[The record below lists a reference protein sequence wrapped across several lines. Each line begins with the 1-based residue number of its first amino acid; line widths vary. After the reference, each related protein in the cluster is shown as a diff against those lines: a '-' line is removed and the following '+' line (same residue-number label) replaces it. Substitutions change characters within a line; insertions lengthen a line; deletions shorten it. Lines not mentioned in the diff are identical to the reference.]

1 VENKGL
7 EYERKIKQILID
19 RGVLPPSL
27 AATLTKSGNDACF
40 IHKKTEYFLEI
51 KNRTAPDY
59 GAKKIIYDPLR
70 KKWKW
75 NEPDT
80 MSEMF
85 DSLGVLN
92 KIETFEPRKYVKF
105 DSQLTPMDKN
115 YDRTKFEKTILLDG
129 TSGAGI
135 LHNYYAK
142 KNCYYIQIEGKGLF
156 HMLDD
161 RANLYVPK
169 FVPEVSL
176 RLRAKPHSSFPVH
189 NYSFRVVIVAARRSI
204 PTSTHNIEIED
215 KFPPIQ

>member
-1 VENKGL
+1 MENKGL
-7 EYERKIKQILID
+7 EYERKIRQILID
-19 RGVLPPSL
+19 RGLLPPHSIGK
-27 AATLTKSGNDACF
+27 LTKSGNDACF
-40 IHKKTEYFLEI
+40 VHEGTEYFLEI

-92 KIETFEPRKYVKF
+92 KIANFEPRKYVKF

-115 YDRTKFEKTILLDG
+115 YDRTKFEKTILMDG

-142 KNCYYIQIEGKGLF
+142 KDCYYIQIEGKGLF

-161 RANLYVPK
+161 RANLHVPK

-189 NYSFRVVIVAARRSI
+189 NYSFRVVIVGARRSI
-204 PTSTHNIEIED
+204 RNSTHDIED
-215 KFPPIQ
+215 ENRFPPI